1 MRPIELLVRTA
12 TALLAAVFFALP
24 AAAADLFTLR
34 DPRGDDHG
42 DGSLIYP
49 LNEELDPG
57 DLDLVSLTA
66 GAGKGGTWFEAT
78 FARPVRVPEA
88 EVVDDLGT
96 SLKSVAR
103 FGFYTFNLDIYIDTD
118 RVPGSGAVAMMPGRK
133 AEVDPASAWERAVI
147 LTPTP
152 GQAQSELK
160 TLITKSA
167 LEARQEE
174 RERGLGQRREL
185 RQEIGLDLEERVFFP
200 VRTRVRGRTIRFF
213 VPAAF
218 LGGPAEPGWSY
229 VVAVTGADIAQS
241 FDLGAA
247 AGLSDP
253 RRENLMA
260 VPVSPGRRHDRFGGG
275 VEGEELQP
283 PLIDVIVPEGRFQE
297 TLLRDFRS
305 AEDRPARLLGV
316 VPAEVKG
323 G

>member
-1 MRPIELLVRTA
+1 MTQRRILT
-12 TALLAAVFFALP
+12 AAVLFFG
-24 AAAADLFTLR
+24 AAALSAPALAGADFTLT

-42 DGSLIYP
+42 DGYYAYP
-49 LNEELDPG
+49 GRTDFAPG
-57 DLDLVSLTA
+57 DLDLLTLA
-66 GAGKGGTWFEAT
+66 VRNAAGGTWFEAT
-78 FARPVRVPEA
+78 FANPVRVPGREA
-88 EVVDDLGT
+88 IDDLGT
-96 SLKSVAR
+96 QLDRVAR
-103 FGFYTFNLDIYIDTD
+103 HGFYNLNLDIYIDTD

-133 AEVDPASAWERAVI
+133 AEVDPASAWEKAVI

-160 TLITKSA
+160 TLITRSV
-167 LEARQEE
+167 LEAREEE

-185 RQEIGLDLEERVFFP
+185 RQEIGLDLEDRVFFP

-213 VPAAF
+213 VPAEF

-229 VVAVTGADIAQS
+229 VVAVTGADIVQS

-260 VPVSPGRRHDRFGGG
+260 VPVSPGRWHDRFGGG

-283 PLIDVIVPEGRFQE
+283 PLIDVIVPAGRFQE

-305 AEDRPARLLGV
+305 AEDRPARLPGV
-316 VPAEVKG
+316 VPEEVG
-323 G
+323 GS